1 MLYVRHR
8 LTAQT
13 TYSCNA
19 SAVCGC
25 SANSATLNRILGG
38 EDASSN
44 TWGWMVYL
52 IINGS
57 LQCGGSIL
65 SSTWVLT
72 AAHCIPQGSTSVTV
86 IAIGWGKL
94 SENLLMIPST
104 LQQVTLKTVSYMD
117 PTCASIIM
125 DRNLHFCAGVD
136 GGGKGTCQGDSGGPI
151 MMFEKTWYVIGIV
164 NYAIGCARANYS
176 GVYARVAYYQ
186 SWLDSVMKG
195 DSSGFTL
202 RAISLTQQTSDARCN
217 NHYPWL
223 IFFMLTII
231 GFLISS

>member
-86 IAIGWGKL
+86 IAIGLGRL

-186 SWLDSVMKG
+186 IAEFVDESKRILRFSD
-195 DSSGFTL
+195 FTTET
-202 RAISLTQQTSDARCN
+202 RR
-217 NHYPWL
+217 
-223 IFFMLTII
+223 MLPSIQSYDNM
-231 GFLISS
+231 LLVS